1 MAIEPSLQLEVY
13 SWENHLEFSIA
24 MFDYQRVYIDDLVR
38 IFFRYATV
46 LLSDLVVAKVDM
58 VKLS

>member
-1 MAIEPSLQLEVY
+1 MRTSCIKGG
-13 SWENHLEFSIA
+13 FSIA